1 MATYNLGQAAIVS
14 KGAYNSGTS
23 YVPLNAIS
31 HKGGAFL
38 CKQACTAIE
47 PTVTSGWET
56 YWMNIASGIKTY
68 TITNS
73 GGIATVSITF
83 TDGTT
88 YSTTYPIPAVANN
101 SVDTAQLVDGAVT
114 TAKLGANSV
123 TEAKVADI
131 NVSGHI
137 WQVFV
142 TSSAPDSNSSPGIY
156 LVYGS

>member
-56 YWMNIASGIKTY
+56 YWLNIASGIKTY
-68 TITNS
+68 SITNNS
-73 GGIATVSITF
+73 GTATVSITF
-83 TDGTT
+83 TDGST
-88 YSTTYPIPAVANN
+88 YSTTYPITAVAAN
-101 SVDTAQLVDGAVT
+101 SVNTAQLVDGAVA
-114 TAKLGANSV
+114 TAKLGPNSV
-123 TEAKVADI
+123 TEAKVANI
-131 NVSGHI
+131 NTTGHL
-137 WQVFV
+137 WQVYV
-142 TSSAPDSNSSPGIY
+142 TSTVPTGSSPAGIY
-156 LVYGS
+156 LVYE

>member
-1 MATYNLGQAAIVS
+1 MAVHNLGQAAIVS

-23 YVPLNAIS
+23 YVPLNAVS
-31 HKGGAFL
+31 HLGGAYL
-38 CKQACTAIE
+38 CKAACTGVE
-47 PTVTSGWET
+47 PGVAANWST
-56 YWMNIASGIKTY
+56 YWMNMASGIKTY

-101 SVDTAQLVDGAVT
+101 SVGTAQLVDGGVT
-114 TAKLGANSV
+114 TAKYADDSI

-131 NVSGHI
+131 NESGHI
-137 WQVFV
+137 WQVYV
-142 TSSAPDSNSSPGIY
+142 TSTVPTGSSPAGIY
-156 LVYGS
+156 LVYE